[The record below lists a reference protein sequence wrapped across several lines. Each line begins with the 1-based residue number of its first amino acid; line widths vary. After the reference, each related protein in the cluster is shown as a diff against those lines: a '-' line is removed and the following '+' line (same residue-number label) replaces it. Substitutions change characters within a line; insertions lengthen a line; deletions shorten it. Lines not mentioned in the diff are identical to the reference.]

1 MTLGACW
8 RAAGTA
14 LVAVAVV
21 LPAPAAAAVD
31 LGVFSGPVRFEAPA
45 GTELDTGLDGGDR
58 RYVGTLE
65 ARATPDGMTL
75 VDELSFD
82 AYLEGLAEVPVSW
95 HEQALRAQ
103 VVAARTYVWW
113 ELDREVWQSRGY
125 DVCATQACQVFA
137 GRDVVEAD
145 PQGRWTAAVADTSG
159 EVLVDPSGEPILAR
173 YSSTNGGSS
182 RANEDVFPDDGSFP
196 WLQPV
201 DDPFDAV
208 SPFHTWQVRFPR
220 AVFDELVARGETLAP
235 ASPVADVELVAD
247 PTGVDRVRVTGV
259 DGTVRSVTAP
269 EFRRFATAVAPDI
282 DPDAYPPP
290 RPDAADRRMPATLL
304 SSRLAFTVTDDAVV
318 VDGRGFGH
326 AVGMSQYGALGRAEA
341 GQSYEQILAA
351 YYGGLEPSR
360 PQDVPEQVRV
370 GIAEGAQEL
379 SLRPSG
385 PVVVRVGGT
394 VLTERALG
402 RWRVEARPD
411 RTVRVVA
418 PEGYGAPLVVD
429 PTATARSSVWPA
441 EVVTLETVVNKPVEL
456 QVVARDAAGDV
467 VARRDVGVA
476 DPGRHRVGWSLDDA
490 DGRPLPAGEYA
501 VALVAVDE
509 EGSRAGTATSVE
521 VRATATATTASLLDA
536 APAPTPGPDR
546 RGLVLGGGAGL
557 ALGLAGGLLLRRP
570 RGRSRPAT
578 GPKAPS

>member
-1 MTLGACW
+1 MSRRGRRR
-8 RAAGTA
+8 RAAVLAATLAG
-14 LVAVAVV
+14 LVASAG
-21 LPAPAAAAVD
+21 PAAAAVD

-45 GTELDTGLDGGDR
+45 GTELDVGDR

-65 ARATPDGMTL
+65 ARATPEGMTL

-113 ELDREVWQSRGY
+113 ELEQGVWQSRGY
-125 DVCATQACQVFA
+125 DVCATQACQVFS

-145 PQGRWTAAVADTSG
+145 PQGRWTAAVADTTG
-159 EVLVDPSGEPILAR
+159 EVLLDPSGAPILAR

-182 RANEDVFPDDGSFP
+182 RANEDVFPDDGSHP
-196 WLQPV
+196 WLQAI

-220 AVFDELVARGETLAP
+220 AVFDELVARGETLGP
-235 ASPVADVELVAD
+235 ASPVADVELVPAPD
-247 PTGVDRVRVTGV
+247 DVDRVQVTGV

-269 EFRRFATAVAPDI
+269 EFRRYVTAVAPEV
-282 DPDAYPPP
+282 DPAAYPPA
-290 RPDAADRRMPATLL
+290 RPDEPDRRMPATLL
-304 SSRLAFTVTDDAVV
+304 SSRLEFTVTDDEVV

-341 GQSYEQILAA
+341 GQSYQQILAA
-351 YYGGLEPSR
+351 YYGGIEPST
-360 PQDVPEQVRV
+360 PDDVPAQVRV
-370 GIAEGAQEL
+370 GLSEGTQEL

-385 PVVVRVGGT
+385 PVVVRVGDT
-394 VLTERALG
+394 VLTERGLG
-402 RWRVEARPD
+402 EWRVEARPD
-411 RTVRVVA
+411 RTLRVVA

-429 PTATARSSVWPA
+429 PTTAGRTSVWPA

-467 VARRDVGVA
+467 VAQRGVGVA

-490 DGRPLPAGEYA
+490 DGAALPAGSYD

-509 EGSRAGTATSVE
+509 QGTRAGAATAVE
-521 VRATATATTASLLDA
+521 VRQTSTTTTASLLA
-536 APAPTPGPDR
+536 SVPAPTPGPDR
-546 RGLVLGGGAGL
+546 RGLVAGGTAGLVVGLAVGLLRGPRRRSASDPDLGGQ
-557 ALGLAGGLLLRRP
+557 R
-570 RGRSRPAT
+570 
-578 GPKAPS
+578 

>member
-1 MTLGACW
+1 MTARRRVRGA
-8 RAAGTA
+8 ATVVAG
-14 LVAVAVV
+14 LLVV
-21 LPAPAAAAVD
+21 LLPALPAAAAVD
-31 LGVFSGPVRFEAPA
+31 LGVFSGPVRFEAPE
-45 GTELDTGLDGGDR
+45 GTRLDLGER

-65 ARATPDGMTL
+65 ARATADGMTL

-113 ELDREVWQSRGY
+113 ELDRDVWQSRGY

-145 PQGRWTAAVADTSG
+145 PRGRWTAAVADTSG
-159 EVLVDPSGEPILAR
+159 EVLVAPDGGPILAR

-182 RANEDVFPDDGSFP
+182 RANQDVFPDDGSFP

-220 AVFDELVARGETLAP
+220 AVFDELVARGETLGP

-247 PTGVDRVRVTGV
+247 PADVDRVRVTGV

-269 EFRRFATAVAPDI
+269 AFRRYVTAVAPDL
-282 DPDAYPPP
+282 DPEAYPPP
-290 RPDAADRRMPATLL
+290 RPDAPGRRMPATLL
-304 SSRLAFTVTDDAVV
+304 SSRLAFSVTDDEVV

-326 AVGMSQYGALGRAEA
+326 AVGMSQYGALGRAQA

-351 YYGGLEPSR
+351 YYGGIEPTT
-360 PQDVPEQVRV
+360 PPDVPEQVRV
-370 GIAEGAQEL
+370 GIAEGGREL
-379 SLRPSG
+379 ALRPSG
-385 PVVVRVGGT
+385 PVVVRVGDT
-394 VLTERALG
+394 VLTERGLG
-402 RWRVEARPD
+402 QWRVEARPD
-411 RTVRVVA
+411 RTLRLVA
-418 PEGYGAPLVVD
+418 PQGYGAPLVVD
-429 PTATARSSVWPA
+429 PTTASRTSVWPT

-456 QVVARDAAGDV
+456 QVVARDVAGDV
-467 VARRDVGVA
+467 VVRRDVGVA
-476 DPGRHRVGWSLDDA
+476 DPGRQRVGWSLDDA
-490 DGRPLPAGEYA
+490 DGRALPAGTYQ

-509 EGSRAGTATSVE
+509 AGARAGGPVALD
-521 VRATATATTASLLDA
+521 VRATSTTTTASLLGA
-536 APAPTPGPDR
+536 ATAPATGPDR
-546 RGLVLGGGAGL
+546 RGPAVGAVAGLVLGVAV
-557 ALGLAGGLLLRRP
+557 GLLRTSRR
-570 RGRSRPAT
+570 RGDRA
-578 GPKAPS
+578 GAW